1 MADRTARFSN
11 WFQIIS
17 NVAIIVGLALIVYEL
32 DQSKKVANGQ
42 MIDAAASRSNDL
54 LLAMMGEDPR
64 GALARAALHPG
75 DLEEKDAVTLDAFYD
90 SIVSGWSYL
99 CFTSELLDV
108 DRHWR
113 GAVQLQARMFFST
126 EPGRRWLQ
134 ALAAGGS
141 PFGLSEIYDLALA
154 TVSEKSDN
162 HMRTTYE
169 LLLAKD

>member
-64 GALARAALHPG
+64 VQTSRDGVVVVVL
-75 DLEEKDAVTLDAFYD
+75 VTSLM
-90 SIVSGWSYL
+90 
-99 CFTSELLDV
+99 
-108 DRHWR
+108 H
-113 GAVQLQARMFFST
+113 
-126 EPGRRWLQ
+126 
-134 ALAAGGS
+134 
-141 PFGLSEIYDLALA
+141 
-154 TVSEKSDN
+154 
-162 HMRTTYE
+162 
-169 LLLAKD
+169 